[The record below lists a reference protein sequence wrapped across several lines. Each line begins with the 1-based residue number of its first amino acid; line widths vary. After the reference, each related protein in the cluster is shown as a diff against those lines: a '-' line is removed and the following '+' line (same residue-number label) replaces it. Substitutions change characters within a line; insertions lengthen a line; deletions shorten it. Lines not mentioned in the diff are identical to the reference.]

1 MLRASDGL
9 VDLLPIATFICDA
22 GGAIL
27 QYNGRA
33 VEIWGGAPEPG
44 WTHDEF
50 TRNCSFFTLD
60 ARPAAYSMVSE
71 VLMSRTPVRDV
82 ERVLER
88 ADGTRVVVLSISIRF
103 ATPTA
108 RWSAR
113 STTSSTSPSASASP
127 PRSSIRAGDKAG
139 GSEAAR

>member
-88 ADGTRVVVLSISIRF
+88 ADGTRVVVSVNIDPLRDANGALVGAVNYFLDITECKRV
-103 ATPTA
+103 
-108 RWSAR
+108 
-113 STTSSTSPSASASP
+113 
-127 PRSSIRAGDKAG
+127 
-139 GSEAAR
+139 AAALEHSRRR